1 MKRQSISILTAVLM
15 GTSVFGANGAFNSYA
30 VDANDYGSAVSN
42 APNSGNK
49 FQQQVII
56 QWSNKVKKPENV
68 TLKLYKKIVPT
79 LDGYQPDD
87 VNDGTLIKK
96 VTVPSSTMLYSFDG
110 LEKQN
115 SDGTF
120 NYYYAMIDDSSG
132 ENYDVMYTRL
142 GSSTSIYV
150 YSAKPTTTQDAD
162 IKLLWND
169 SNNSAGKRP
178 NVVDF
183 RVKEKDTP
191 ETVYVAQLKKG
202 TGDTEN
208 SWSKSINFKKDS
220 GDLTAEKYEIKIS
233 IDGYE
238 VSTKNVEADN
248 KIIFAVT
255 ATYKPT
261 SNDNTHNSSLPI
273 TEPSDIAAARH
284 LNISVDS
291 IWDDKNNVDNVRP
304 ERFEVRL
311 FADGKDTGK
320 KISIKSIEG
329 SKETFGVL
337 PIYNKDGSRIVYTV
351 VADNYKYYTSAIS
364 NTKKYYTKA
373 YGDETIVENYEFTFT
388 NKHVPFSKETIQN
401 TPTSTDRVS
410 GTDRIQ
416 TAIEISK
423 KYFGRSDTVIIA
435 RHDLFPDSMTAT
447 VLSKQLNAPIL
458 LTNQEKLSDNLKD
471 EITRLGAKDIIIVGG
486 PNSVSDA
493 VKSELNAFDSNIER
507 ISGVD
512 RYETSDKVA
521 RRVVGITGIKNKA
534 VIASGEVFPDALS
547 ISSFAAKNGYPIL
560 LVKKNDISPAVRT
573 AMSDL
578 KITGTYIVG
587 GENTISKA
595 TEKNITGVLERISGE
610 DRYSTSVAI
619 AKSKFPESKKAFLAS
634 GEIFADAL
642 VIGPVGAKYDAPIL
656 LTPSSKVSRSVSD
669 YIKKSSITSLVAVG
683 GQRYVPD
690 YIVSILI
697 K

>member
-15 GTSVFGANGAFNSYA
+15 GTSVFGVNGAFNSYA
-30 VDANDYGSAVSN
+30 VDTNDYGSAVSS

-150 YSAKPTTTQDAD
+150 YNAKPTTTQDVD

-191 ETVYVAQLKKG
+191 ETVYVAQLKKD

-220 GDLTAEKYEIKIS
+220 GDLTAEKYEIKIN

-238 VSTKNVEADN
+238 VSTKNVEAGN
-248 KIIFAVT
+248 KIIFEVT

-273 TEPSDIAAARH
+273 IEPSDIAAARH
-284 LNISVDS
+284 LNVSVDS

-458 LTNQEKLSDNLKD
+458 LTNKEKLSDNLKD

-493 VKSELNAFDSNIER
+493 VKLELNAFDSNIER

-578 KITGTYIVG
+578 RITGTYIVG

-595 TEKNITGVLERISGE
+595 TEKNITGVLERISGD
-610 DRYSTSVAI
+610 DRYSTSAAI

-669 YIKKSSITSLVAVG
+669 YIKTSSITSLVAVG

-690 YIVSILI
+690 YIVNLLTE
-697 K
+697 